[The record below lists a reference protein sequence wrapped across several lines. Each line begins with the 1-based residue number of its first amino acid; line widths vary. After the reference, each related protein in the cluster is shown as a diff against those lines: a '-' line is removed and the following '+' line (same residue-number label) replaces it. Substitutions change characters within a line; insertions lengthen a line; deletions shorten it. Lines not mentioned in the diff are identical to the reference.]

1 MGEFYNIYNYYKRY
15 GLKWYFI
22 KEMVKDIRQVFYNI
36 KNKKINSEV
45 INMGNEEFKKATP
58 GDVVKFEK
66 AGDTI
71 SGKYI
76 GYEESKQYAKSYA
89 VKVDTAEGI
98 KAVFVSGIVIDL
110 IESNSI
116 TKGTEIIIEYL
127 GKKKSETSGREYNTY
142 DLHYK

>member
-15 GLKWYFI
+15 GLK
-22 KEMVKDIRQVFYNI
+22 MVFYQRNGNQVLNYNVY
-36 KNKKINSEV
+36 KNKISEV